1 MPAVDRRS
9 PRCAPR
15 RVRPVDD
22 RSGGA
27 QTHLNTMNL
36 LPRRRLSL
44 TALTAIVALW
54 CLLVLNLP
62 LWSHLLGLRP
72 LTGPREFAFLLSF
85 AMLAGL
91 IINLFLTPLT
101 LIRPLA
107 KPLLAAVLVL
117 AAAASY
123 FIDVYGAVIDKV
135 MIRNVLETNA
145 TESTELL
152 SGRMLLQVALLGV
165 LPSVLVFRTSIAE
178 RGWRGELR
186 DRGIAA
192 IATLALLGGIAPLF
206 YQDYASLLRNHRELR
221 HMLVPVNFL
230 AGLGSHIGEKLEPP
244 QAYTRI
250 GEDARRPDPAATGEA
265 RKPLLVVLV
274 VGETARAANF
284 QLGGYARPTNPA
296 LSRIDDLVYFRD
308 VSSCGT
314 STAISVPCLFSD
326 LGRAGFDAEDAKHR
340 DNLIDISLRAGL
352 DVHWFGNNTDCK
364 GVCRTVPERRVDR
377 RRHPAACVGDH
388 PCLDG
393 ALFEDFFGTLDEV
406 GSDRFTVI
414 QTLGSHGPGTTC
426 AIRRNPSASRPLV
439 ARSISRAAPSPRSS
453 TPTTT
458 PSCTPTTSSRS
469 RSNACGRSATASTRR
484 CCTSRTTANPWAR
497 AACSCTPSPTPSP
510 RTCRPRCRC
519 CSGRRSASRS
529 GWSSILVVCGGS
541 RSNPRR
547 TTTCS
552 IRCSG
557 CCRSRPPSAS
567 PISTCSGPVAPRLR
581 DRGSSPADHKPHPR
595 S

>member
-1 MPAVDRRS
+1 MRAGDRRS

-91 IINLFLTPLT
+91 AINLFLTPLT

-165 LPSVLVFRTSIAE
+165 LPAVLVSRTSIAE

-192 IATLALLGGIAPLF
+192 IATLALLGGIASLF

-244 QAYTRI
+244 QSHTRI

-265 RKPLLVVLV
+265 RNPMLVVLV

-296 LSRIDDLVYFRD
+296 LSRVDDLVYFRD

-314 STAISVPCLFSD
+314 STAISMPCLFSD
-326 LGRAGFDAEDAKHR
+326 LGRAQFDAEDAKHR
-340 DNLIDISLRAGL
+340 DNLIDISLRTGL
-352 DVHWFGNNTDCK
+352 AVHWFGNNTDCK
-364 GVCRTVPERRVDR
+364 GVCRSVPERRVDR
-377 RRHPAACVGDH
+377 GRHPAACIEDH

-393 ALFEDFFGTLDEV
+393 ALFEDFFGSLGEIE
-406 GSDRFTVI
+406 GDRFTVI
-414 QTLGSHGPGTTC
+414 HTLGSHGPGYHLRYPAEFERFTPACREVDFDRCTVDEIVNAYDNTLLYDDHLLALTIDRLRALSDKVDTALIYVSDHGESLGEGGAFLHALPY
-426 AIRRNPSASRPLV
+426 AIAPDVQTRVPMLFWASEGFTKRLGLD
-439 ARSISRAAPSPRSS
+439 AACLRRAAQQPASHDNLFHSMLGLLQVETAARKPYLDLFGACRPSPQI
-453 TPTTT
+453 
-458 PSCTPTTSSRS
+458 
-469 RSNACGRSATASTRR
+469 
-484 CCTSRTTANPWAR
+484 
-497 AACSCTPSPTPSP
+497 SP
-510 RTCRPRCRC
+510 
-519 CSGRRSASRS
+519 
-529 GWSSILVVCGGS
+529 
-541 RSNPRR
+541 
-547 TTTCS
+547 
-552 IRCSG
+552 
-557 CCRSRPPSAS
+557 
-567 PISTCSGPVAPRLR
+567 
-581 DRGSSPADHKPHPR
+581 PR